1 MEKLVNCKHIMD
13 IEFIEGFSGGN
24 EGLSLNVVL
33 SNKTKKRI
41 TFDRIWDFRYCIEN
55 AVVYRGTQFGRE
67 DDMKSSILIVENS
80 EYIKYFE
87 QQVSGTLPVDK
98 LKEYIIF
105 DKVDTVISALA
116 FEDPEVED
124 ITE

>member
-1 MEKLVNCKHIMD
+1 M
-13 IEFIEGFSGGN
+13 
-24 EGLSLNVVL
+24 
-33 SNKTKKRI
+33 
-41 TFDRIWDFRYCIEN
+41 
-55 AVVYRGTQFGRE
+55 
-67 DDMKSSILIVENS
+67 ENS

-116 FEDPEVED
+116 FEDPEVKD